1 MELSQGVIRPGIV
14 RKVEEGNIIKASV
27 PGLFSAEDPP
37 EKLPPIR
44 LFTSNFPNSIT
55 CVKELDEVW
64 VLSFNDNPAELYWMR
79 KDDQADAQINRDSLD
94 DVKDKKIKPGKSA
107 EVIFNKNDGGSQT
120 ALYASQ
126 ESGTVLKKDDA
137 YVQLDADGNINM
149 GIGYPARDI
158 KISKECIVIG
168 AGSSAGKPQPTVLGD
183 NLEKVLNDVV
193 EALATIQGAA
203 KKNPYTMQIA
213 LCLEPCILKL
223 QNEANSILSS
233 NVKIS

>member
-1 MELSQGVIRPGIV
+1 MDFAEGRMRPGVV
-14 RKVEEGNIIKASV
+14 RKVEGGGIIKASV

-44 LFTSNFPNSIT
+44 MFPCGVANSIT
-55 CVKELDEVW
+55 QVKELDEVW
-64 VLSFNDNPAELYWMR
+64 VLNFEDNPAELYWIR
-79 KDDQADAQINRDSLD
+79 KDDQEDAEDNRKALD
-94 DVKDKKIKPGKSA
+94 DTDNEKIKPGNA
-107 EVIFNKNDGGSQT
+107 TEVIFNKNDGGQQGS
-120 ALYASQ
+120 LYFSK
-126 ESGTVLKKDDA
+126 ESGVVLRKDDS
-137 YVQLDADGNINM
+137 YVQINSGGDINM
-149 GIGYPARDI
+149 GVNYPARDI
-158 KISKECIVIG
+158 NITQEGIVIG
-168 AGSSAGKPQPTVLGD
+168 GGSDASKPQPAVLGD

>member
-1 MELSQGVIRPGIV
+1 MDLSQGVLRPGVV

-44 LFTSNFPNSIT
+44 LFSSNAPNSVTSI
-55 CVKELDEVW
+55 KELDEVW

-79 KDDQADAQINRDSLD
+79 KDDQEDAQTNLEALNDT
-94 DVKDKKIKPGKSA
+94 KDEKLKPGKD
-107 EVIFNKNDGGSQT
+107 VDVVFNKNDGGSQT
-120 ALYASQ
+120 AIYSSKS
-126 ESGTVLKKDDA
+126 SGTVLKKDDSH
-137 YVQLDADGNINM
+137 VQLDSDGNIKM

-158 KISKECIVIG
+158 KISKEGIEIG
-168 AGSSAGKPQPTVLGD
+168 GGSSASKLQPAVLGD
-183 NLEKVLNDVV
+183 NLEKVINDVV

-213 LCLEPCILKL
+213 LCLEPCITKL

>member
-1 MELSQGVIRPGIV
+1 MEFAEGRMRPGVV
-14 RKVEEGNIIKASV
+14 RKVEDGGIIKASV
-27 PGLFSAEDPP
+27 PGLFSVEDPP

-44 LFTSNFPNSIT
+44 MFPCGAANSIT
-55 CVKELDEVW
+55 QVKELDEVW
-64 VLSFNDNPAELYWMR
+64 VLNFEDNPAELYWIR
-79 KDDQADAQINRDSLD
+79 KDDQEDAENNRKALD
-94 DVKDKKIKPGKSA
+94 DTDNEKIKPGKSA

-137 YVQLDADGNINM
+137 YVQFDADGNINM

-158 KISKECIVIG
+158 KISKECIEIG
-168 AGSSAGKPQPTVLGD
+168 AGSSAGKPQPTVLGN

-223 QNEANSILSS
+223 QNETNSILSS